1 MAFFLLC
8 EITDTVTLWSSKM
21 FVFSRPLIISTG
33 KRSFQNL
40 DRRVTCWRKPNRQK
54 NKQTNKKT
62 KNTQSVKKKKKK
74 EKKVVKNTYIC
85 RQELTQINASE
96 KENKYTGS
104 KEKYSF

>member
-8 EITDTVTLWSSKM
+8 EITDTVTPWSSKM

-40 DRRVTCWRKPNRQK
+40 DRRVTCWRKPKPQK
-54 NKQTNKKT
+54 KQTNKEA
-62 KNTQSVKKKKKK
+62 NTQSVKKIIIIIAKD
-74 EKKVVKNTYIC
+74 TYTC
-85 RQELTQINASE
+85 GQELTQINASE

-104 KEKYSF
+104 KEKYSS